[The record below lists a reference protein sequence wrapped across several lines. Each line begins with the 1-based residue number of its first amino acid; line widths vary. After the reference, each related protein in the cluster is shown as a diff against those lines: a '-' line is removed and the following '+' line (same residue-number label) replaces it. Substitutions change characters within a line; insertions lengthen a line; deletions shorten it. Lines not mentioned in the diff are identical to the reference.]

1 MWALVY
7 VVFVSGKLDASTI
20 GLYATPDECIYNRS
34 VLSLMLGGDGKF
46 FPPNYEAGCVFV
58 LGEKV

>member
-20 GLYATPDECIYNRS
+20 GLYTTGKECIYNRA
-34 VLSLMLGGDGKF
+34 VLSVMLGGNGKF
-46 FPPNYEAGCVFV
+46 FPPNHEAGCVFV
-58 LGEKV
+58 LGEAV